1 MRINNNIQA
10 LNAYNN
16 LSKNQFKS
24 SKNLER
30 LSSGLRI
37 NRASDDAAG
46 LAISEKMR
54 GQIRGLSMAERN
66 TMDGISLLQTAEGA
80 LASVQE
86 MLQRIRELAI
96 QAANDTYTTADRSE
110 IQEEINHLL
119 SAIND
124 VADNSE
130 FNTKKLLNGNFE
142 ISGVFL
148 QIGAN
153 TGQSVE
159 MILNRM
165 HTSEVGILYN
175 ASGVQFVSLE
185 DTNVTTRAGA
195 NLAIEILSQAVTE
208 VSSFR
213 SKLGAM
219 QNRLEYTMNNLAT
232 ARENLTAAESRIRDA
247 DMALEMTE
255 FTRNNIINQAAT
267 AMLAQANQLPQG
279 VLQLLQ

>member
-16 LSKNQFKS
+16 LSKNQFKT

-30 LSSGLRI
+30 LSSGMRI
-37 NRASDDAAG
+37 NRAADDAAG

-80 LASVQE
+80 LANVHD
-86 MLQRIRELAI
+86 MLQRIRELAVQSANGTYEESDRKEI
-96 QAANDTYTTADRSE
+96 QKEIDQLLESIDDVAANT
-110 IQEEINHLL
+110 Q
-119 SAIND
+119 
-124 VADNSE
+124 
-130 FNTKKLLNGNFE
+130 FNGKQLLNGDFE
-142 ISGVFL
+142 TPGSGLYL

-153 TGQSVE
+153 AGQSVE
-159 MILNRM
+159 MLINEMSADQL
-165 HTSEVGILYN
+165 GIG
-175 ASGVQFVSLE
+175 AGSTPPDGKI
-185 DTNVTTRAGA
+185 DVTTLSGA
-195 NLAIEILSQAVTE
+195 NLSISRAQKAIEI
-208 VSSFR
+208 VSSQR
-213 SKLGAM
+213 SEMGAM
-219 QNRLEYTMNNLAT
+219 QNRLEYTMNNLAV
-232 ARENLTAAESRIRDA
+232 ARENLTSAESRIRDA
-247 DMALEMTE
+247 DMAQEMTE

>member
-1 MRINNNIQA
+1 LRINNNIQA

-24 SKNLER
+24 SRNLER

-54 GQIRGLSMAERN
+54 GQIRGLSMAEKN

-80 LASVQE
+80 LSSVHE
-86 MLQRIRELAI
+86 MLQRMRELAV
-96 QAANDTYTTADRSE
+96 QAANDTYVTADRKE
-110 IQEEINHLL
+110 IQEEINQLIN
-119 SAIND
+119 SIND
-124 VADNSE
+124 VAENTQ
-130 FNTKKLLNGNFE
+130 FNTKPLLNGDFAN
-142 ISGVFL
+142 SGTGLFL

-153 TGQSVE
+153 TGQNVE
-159 MILNRM
+159 LLIGKMSASSIGA
-165 HTSEVGILYN
+165 V
-175 ASGVQFVSLE
+175 SGVSTTTVASL
-185 DTNVTTRAGA
+185 DVTTRSGAGSA
-195 NLAIEILSQAVTE
+195 ITTVNNAIEQVASL
-208 VSSFR
+208 R
-213 SKLGAM
+213 SKIGAL
-219 QNRLEYTMNNLAT
+219 QNRLEHTMNNLAI
-232 ARENLTAAESRIRDA
+232 ARENLTAAESRIRDT

>member
-16 LSKNQFKS
+16 LSKNQFKTS
-24 SKNLER
+24 RNLEK

-54 GQIRGLSMAERN
+54 GQIRGLSMAEKN
-66 TMDGISLLQTAEGA
+66 ALDGISVIQTAEGA
-80 LASVQE
+80 LSSVHA
-86 MLQRIRELAI
+86 MLQRMRELAV
-96 QAANDTYTTADRSE
+96 QAANDTYTTSDRTE
-110 IQEEINHLL
+110 IQEEINQLL
-119 SAIND
+119 ASIDDAAQNT
-124 VADNSE
+124 E
-130 FNTKKLLNGNFE
+130 FNTKKLLDGSFAT
-142 ISGVFL
+142 SGTALQL

-153 TGQSVE
+153 AGQKIAVTIGEMGTSGLSLTGLSV
-159 MILNRM
+159 LN
-165 HTSEVGILYN
+165 HDD
-175 ASGVQFVSLE
+175 ASTAI
-185 DTNVTTRAGA
+185 DTVNT
-195 NLAIEILSQAVTE
+195 AIEA
-208 VSSFR
+208 VSSLR
-213 SKLGAM
+213 SKLGAL
-219 QNRLEYTMNNLAT
+219 QNRLEHTMNNLAT

-247 DMALEMTE
+247 DMALEMTD